1 MISGI
6 RGIFIWRGDDYI
18 DVDVHGVTYQMQ
30 VSQDTFRMLGGIDAL
45 GKDVALTTSLQVR
58 ESSMTLFGFFRL
70 QDRNAFHSLL
80 EVDGVGPHLAMIV
93 LAAYNVE
100 ELKSIIQ
107 EQRTDALTNIAGIGK
122 AKALKLLHDLTL

>member
-30 VSQDTFRMLGGIDAL
+30 VSQETFRLLGGADAL
-45 GKDVALTTSLQVR
+45 GSDVALATSLQVR
-58 ESSMTLFGFFRL
+58 ESSMTLYGFFRF
-70 QDRNAFHSLL
+70 QDRDAFHALL

-100 ELKSIIQ
+100 ELKNIIQ
-107 EQRTDALTNIAGIGK
+107 DQRIVALTKISGIGK